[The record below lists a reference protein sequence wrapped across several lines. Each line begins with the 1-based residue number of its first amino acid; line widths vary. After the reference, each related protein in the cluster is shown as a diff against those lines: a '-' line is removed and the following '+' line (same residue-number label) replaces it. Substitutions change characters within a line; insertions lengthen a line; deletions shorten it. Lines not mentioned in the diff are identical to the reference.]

1 MARSRKRRRTRACLA
16 RGANVG
22 QSRGHPLG
30 YASRV
35 KRVALVLLAAL
46 FAPSVAFA
54 QTATDKQLA
63 QSLFDEARTL
73 VQKRDLGR
81 ACPMFAESQR
91 LDPGGGTLLNLAVC
105 HEQEGKVATA
115 WQELNHALS
124 VAMRD
129 GRKDREQ
136 TAREHLEAVT
146 PRLPKLTLVPPAEA
160 VVGLHVEV
168 DGASLGAAAL
178 GVPVPLDPGRHRA
191 NAGAP
196 GRTPWAWEGA
206 LAEGERLELLL
217 PALAVAQPDQVSVVP
232 APLPT
237 AIVVEKKTLS
247 TASYV
252 AGGVAVG
259 ALIGAAVTGLVALER
274 QSTYKHLCATD
285 RNYCPDPAGKDA
297 ASSARTFAWIS
308 TAALAT
314 GIGAAV
320 IAVILP
326 RKNVPPPVAV
336 VPLGQGLVVTF
347 SLTL

>member
-1 MARSRKRRRTRACLA
+1 M
-16 RGANVG
+16 
-22 QSRGHPLG
+22 
-30 YASRV
+30 
-35 KRVALVLLAAL
+35 KRVAPLLLAAL
-46 FAPSVAFA
+46 FAPSIAFA

-73 VQKRDLGR
+73 VQKGDFAR

-136 TAREHLEAVT
+136 TAREHLEAVS
-146 PRLPKLTLVPPAEA
+146 PRLPKVTLVPPHEDIA
-160 VVGLHVEV
+160 GLHVEV
-168 DGASLGAAAL
+168 DGASLGPAAL
-178 GVPVPLDPGRHRA
+178 GIPVPLDPGSHRA

-196 GRTPWAWEGA
+196 GRTAWSWEGT
-206 LAEGERLELLL
+206 LAEGERLELAI
-217 PALAVAQPDQVSVVP
+217 PALAIVVQPDLAPPAQAPVP
-232 APLPT
+232 TPIAG
-237 AIVVEKKTLS
+237 EKKTLS
-247 TASYV
+247 AASYV

-259 ALIGAAVTGLVALER
+259 ALIGAAVTGLIALDR
-274 QSTYKHLCATD
+274 QSAYKRLCVTERD
-285 RNYCPDPAGKDA
+285 YCPDPAGKDA

-314 GIGAAV
+314 GIGAAIV
-320 IAVILP
+320 AVVLP
-326 RKNVPPPVAV
+326 RKSVPSSVGFL
-336 VPLGQGLVVTF
+336 PLGKGLALTF
-347 SLTL
+347 SLAL

>member
-1 MARSRKRRRTRACLA
+1 M
-16 RGANVG
+16 
-22 QSRGHPLG
+22 
-30 YASRV
+30 

-46 FAPSVAFA
+46 FAPSSAFA

-73 VQKRDLGR
+73 VQKGDLAR

-146 PRLPKLTLVPPAEA
+146 PRLPKLTLVPPQEDIA
-160 VVGLHVEV
+160 GLHVEI
-168 DGASLGAAAL
+168 DGASLGPAAL
-178 GVPVPLDPGRHRA
+178 GVPVPLDPGSHRA
-191 NAGAP
+191 DAGAP
-196 GRTPWAWEGA
+196 GRTSWSWAGT
-206 LAEGERLELLL
+206 LAEGERLELPI
-217 PALAVAQPDQVSVVP
+217 PALAIVRPDLVSPAPAPVP
-232 APLPT
+232 API
-237 AIVVEKKTLS
+237 AVQKKTLS
-247 TASYV
+247 AASYA

-259 ALIGAAVTGLVALER
+259 ALLGAAVTGLIALDR
-274 QSTYKHLCATD
+274 QSAYKRLCVTD
-285 RNYCPDPAGKDA
+285 RAYCPDPAGKEA

-320 IAVILP
+320 VAVVLP
-326 RKNVPPPVAV
+326 RKNGPASVGLQ
-336 VPLGQGLVVTF
+336 PLGKGLGLTF
-347 SLTL
+347 SLAL